1 MWSIRYKCGGVHC
14 LLFSPILMMGG
25 NSSCNKM
32 LSVWMYADAQCLRHA
47 LQARVSPDWTVF
59 SLSSGQLFPHFF
71 FKNFHISL
79 DFLGICFKNISQNFL
94 KFSGQILFQKFSE
107 ILQSSS
113 LFHIAYWK
121 IYRGWQPSPIGCW
134 HSMDRQWCPT
144 NGQALFSEI
153 CRPSEIFTGKE
164 YSSDQL

>member
-47 LQARVSPDWTVF
+47 LQARV
-59 SLSSGQLFPHFF
+59 PHFF
-71 FKNFHISL
+71 FKNFKISL
-79 DFLGICFKNISQNFL
+79 DFLGICFQNISQIFL
-94 KFSGQILFQKFSE
+94 KFSGQILFQIFSE
-107 ILQSSS
+107 ILQSSN
-113 LFHIAYWK
+113 LLHIGYWK
-121 IYRGWQPSPIGCW
+121 IFRGWQPSPIGCW